1 MKYRYVFT
9 TCNNCGAITALVDLD
24 NHEQSSW
31 SWYDKRDDVLS
42 YNFLQQGGCCG
53 PNANSAVC
61 LHFTNNTDIL
71 FEEEEE

>member
-1 MKYRYVFT
+1 MKYKYVFT
-9 TCNNCGAITALVDLD
+9 TCNNCGAITALVDLE

-31 SWYDKRDDVLS
+31 SWYDKRDEVLT
-42 YNFLQQGGCCG
+42 YTFTQQPCCG
-53 PNANSAVC
+53 SNANSAVC